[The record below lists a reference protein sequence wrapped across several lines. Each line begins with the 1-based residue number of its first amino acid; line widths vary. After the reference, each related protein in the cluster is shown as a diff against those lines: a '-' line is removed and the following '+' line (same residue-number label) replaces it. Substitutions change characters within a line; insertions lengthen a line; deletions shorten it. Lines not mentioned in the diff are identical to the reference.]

1 MPKII
6 LIQGSLNPDSNTAK
20 LVAAAA
26 QELEARQVEHEVI
39 DLRDLNL
46 QFCDARPMKDYNDD
60 TKNVHQKLMDAQ
72 GFIFGMPVYCYS
84 VSGALKNFI
93 DIHSS
98 AMEKKYAGIL
108 SNAGGR
114 ASYMALADLER
125 ILAFESHVT
134 TVQPPVFT
142 TYDDYKDEQLDS
154 EKTRNKIRD
163 MLDNLIACITAP
175 KEENA

>member
-6 LIQGSLNPDSNTAK
+6 LIQGSLNPDSNTAR
-20 LVAAAA
+20 LVAATAR
-26 QELEARQVEHEVI
+26 ELEARQVEHEII
-39 DLRDLNL
+39 DLRDLDM

-60 TKNVHQKLMDAQ
+60 TKTVHKKLMDAQ

-84 VSGALKNFI
+84 LSGALKNFI

-108 SNAGGR
+108 CNAGGK

-142 TYDDYKDEQLDS
+142 TYEDYEENELSS

-163 MLDNLIACITAP
+163 MLDHLLACVTAAR
-175 KEENA
+175 EENA